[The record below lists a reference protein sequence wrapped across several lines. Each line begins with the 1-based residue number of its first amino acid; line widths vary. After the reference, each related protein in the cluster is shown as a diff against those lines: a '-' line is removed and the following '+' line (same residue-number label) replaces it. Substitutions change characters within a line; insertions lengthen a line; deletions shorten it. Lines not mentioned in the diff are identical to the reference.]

1 MAFEKGY
8 NAVHYCSEKIVYAL
22 EKPHYAFIDSNDCIH
37 RRFLPIASSSSPKST
52 QKGLTNDESADIQT
66 DHHIHPKHQKRRP
79 EGRLLQIIME
89 GNDGG

>member
-1 MAFEKGY
+1 LF
-8 NAVHYCSEKIVYAL
+8 
-22 EKPHYAFIDSNDCIH
+22 
-37 RRFLPIASSSSPKST
+37 SSPKFT
-52 QKGLTNDESADIQT
+52 EEGLTNDESADIQT